1 MKTIY
6 ENFPSS
12 TKLDKFS
19 KIYFPS
25 KLRILCISH
34 ETKSSQEWLDAHG
47 TRSVSNNLSKSSR
60 KWKSTQLPN
69 ISGVSTRERNPQ
81 SGWAH
86 GNDSVERTLI
96 RSTLRACTHRLSR
109 CNGSIA
115 MNVVARYYVARDPP
129 CRRRTN
135 SYWYH
140 NEEEGRRNV
149 IMETVSR
156 IHDPNFVITSI
167 VNRNP

>member
-1 MKTIY
+1 M
-6 ENFPSS
+6 
-12 TKLDKFS
+12 
-19 KIYFPS
+19 
-25 KLRILCISH
+25 LCISH
-34 ETKSSQEWLDAHG
+34 ETESSQEWLDARG
-47 TRSVSNNLSKSSR
+47 TRSVSNNLLKSSR

-69 ISGVSTRERNPQ
+69 ISDVSTRERNPQ

-86 GNDSVERTLI
+86 GTDSVERTLI

-129 CRRRTN
+129 RRRRTN

-156 IHDPNFVITSI
+156 THDPNFVITSI